1 MLYIVL
7 FFWTLVIGGFSFISL
22 LNANSIPGSL
32 LGMAVGLG
40 PLALT
45 IYLGNKEKKK
55 FALIHS
61 NMLEAA
67 GVVAGQGLDY
77 SQKGTGM
84 AVNKVAKTL
93 TLLIDGKWKTYPF
106 NDIRSWE
113 AKMVT
118 YAGSPSLRGDD
129 MSAAGTGFY
138 VTVKDV
144 AQPVWRIVMTDQKT
158 QDQWSEIFR
167 QEIEEN

>member
-1 MLYIVL
+1 MLD
-7 FFWTLVIGGFSFISL
+7 
-22 LNANSIPGSL
+22 
-32 LGMAVGLG
+32 
-40 PLALT
+40 
-45 IYLGNKEKKK
+45 
-55 FALIHS
+55 
-61 NMLEAA
+61 AA
-67 GVVAGQGLDY
+67 GVVAGQGLDH

-93 TLLIDGKWKTYPF
+93 SLLIDGKWKTYPF

-118 YAGSPSLRGDD
+118 YTGSPSLRGDG